1 LPAGTNIARITQQ
14 QTCTIQYSIIKHCK
28 KTLECYADHSET

>member
-14 QTCTIQYSIIKHCK
+14 QTCTISIQSLNIVK